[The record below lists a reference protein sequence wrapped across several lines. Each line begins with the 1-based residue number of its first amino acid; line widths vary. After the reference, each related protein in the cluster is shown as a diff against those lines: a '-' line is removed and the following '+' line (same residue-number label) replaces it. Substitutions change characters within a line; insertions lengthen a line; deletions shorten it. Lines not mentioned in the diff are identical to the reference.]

1 MTRSSAETLNV
12 PSSPCRHC
20 AGRARPLLA
29 GLAVLIAAAAAFTW
43 ELWRPQPGESFS
55 GPTPAATVI
64 EKSLAERLHDD
75 VTTLSVRFGE
85 RSMQRI
91 DGLNASAD
99 WIAEQLEAAGLTVS
113 RQRLKVSGDVVENLS
128 VTLAGT
134 EWPDE
139 LVVVGAHYDTA
150 AGSPGANANG
160 SGVAATLA
168 LAKTLST
175 ADHAR
180 SVAFVFF
187 ACSVEPFMQT
197 ETMGSLIWAR
207 AAEAAGQEVVGM
219 LSLDSLGYYTDEP
232 ATQHFPREIASFYP
246 KVGNFVSVVGN
257 FPSAGLA
264 NRVIGLFRDVASVPS
279 EMGVGMPSWD
289 GVGWSDHWSFWQCGW
304 PAVIVS
310 DTGPYR
316 DPAYQRWN
324 DKAQRLDYETMAR
337 IVVALE
343 SVVAHLANDE

>member
-1 MTRSSAETLNV
+1 MV
-12 PSSPCRHC
+12 
-20 AGRARPLLA
+20 A
-29 GLAVLIAAAAAFTW
+29 GLAVLIAAGVAFTW
-43 ELWRPQPGESFS
+43 ELWRPEPGESFS
-55 GPTPAATVI
+55 GAPPAATVV

-75 VTTLSVRFGE
+75 VTTLSVRYGE
-85 RSMQRI
+85 RSMQRVET
-91 DGLNASAD
+91 LNASAD
-99 WIAEQLEAAGLTVS
+99 WVAEQLEDAGLTVR
-113 RQRLKVSGDVVENLS
+113 RQRLDVSGQVVENVS
-128 VTLAGT
+128 TTLPGT

-139 LVVVGAHYDTA
+139 LVVIGAHYDTA

-168 LAKTLST
+168 LAKMLS
-175 ADHAR
+175 AAEHRR
-180 SVAFVFF
+180 SVVLVFF

-197 ETMGSLIWAR
+197 DSMGSLIWAR
-207 AAEAAGQEVVGM
+207 AAEAGGQEVVAM

-246 KVGNFVSVVGN
+246 KVGDFVSVVGN

-304 PAVIVS
+304 PALIVS
-310 DTGPYR
+310 DSGPYR

-324 DKAQRLDYETMAR
+324 DRAGRLDYETMAR

-343 SVVAHLANDE
+343 SVVTHLANDD

>member
-1 MTRSSAETLNV
+1 MNV
-12 PSSPCRHC
+12 PSSSSHC
-20 AGRARPLLA
+20 AGRVRPLVA
-29 GLAVLIAAAAAFTW
+29 GLAVLVVTAAAFTW
-43 ELWRPQPGESFS
+43 ELWRPQPGESFT
-55 GPTPAATVI
+55 GPPPAVTVI
-64 EKSLAERLHDD
+64 EKSLAEQLHDD
-75 VTTLSVRFGE
+75 VTALSVRFGE
-85 RSMQRI
+85 RTMQRV
-91 DGLNASAD
+91 DALNASAD
-99 WIAEQLEAAGLTVS
+99 WIAEELEAAGLSVR
-113 RQRLKVSGDVVENLS
+113 RQQLDVSGKAVENVS
-128 VTLAGT
+128 ATLTGT

-150 AGSPGANANG
+150 AGTPGANANG

-168 LAKTLST
+168 LAKALST

-187 ACSVEPFMQT
+187 ACSADPFMQT

-207 AAEAAGQEVVGM
+207 AAEAAGQEVVAM

-232 ATQHFPREIASFYP
+232 TTQHFPREIASFYP

-264 NRVIGLFRDVASVPS
+264 NRVVGLFRDVATVPS

-324 DKAQRLDYETMAR
+324 DKADRLDYETMAR

-343 SVVAHLANDE
+343 SVVTHLANDD